1 MNLVRLD
8 VHVIVAGPSTVA
20 QAARQ
25 ATATIPI
32 VMAGVGEPEPS
43 GRQHDGLASLLP
55 ELEAKPNNPL
65 HDERDAKSA
74 AKSVGLPL
82 VIVRARTPEA

>member
-1 MNLVRLD
+1 MSLSHPGGN
-8 VHVIVAGPSTVA
+8 IT
-20 QAARQ
+20 
-25 ATATIPI
+25 
-32 VMAGVGEPEPS
+32 
-43 GRQHDGLASLLP
+43 GLASLLP